1 MITELEPT
9 GDGRDDGDGG
19 RPAPDVVAGRGGSR
33 LPAAPLWLWGA
44 PAGAVAASAVW
55 GVLLAAG
62 IGPYHA
68 DRPDLHG
75 YRIDGSPCA
84 GGTFAALAKAVKATG
99 SESTPASLVHG
110 TAVDRAR
117 CTYSATTSPAVGW
130 TTAYTLDVSVDLHKL
145 SDIRGEFEQERSFDT
160 STLTVADSSV
170 PVPGLGDEAYALTFT
185 GQAQE
190 LKVRRGGAVA
200 TIRLTDN
207 TFWSGSGYGPGP
219 DGITASTTALPD
231 TPALPAF
238 RPALIAAARKLLTGL
253 QH

>member
-1 MITELEPT
+1 MITELELT
-9 GDGRDDGDGG
+9 GDGEDDGDGD
-19 RPAPDVVAGRGGSR
+19 RPAPDVVAARGGPR
-33 LPAAPLWLWGA
+33 LPTPPLWLWGVL
-44 PAGAVAASAVW
+44 AGAVAASAVW

-84 GGTFAALAKAVKATG
+84 GGTFAVLAKAVKATG
-99 SESTPASLVHG
+99 SQSTPASIVHG
-110 TAVDRAR
+110 TAVDRAQ

-145 SDIRGEFEQERSFDT
+145 SDTRGEFEQERSFDT
-160 STLTVADSSV
+160 SSPAVADSSV
-170 PVPGLGDEAYALTFT
+170 AVPGLGDEAYALTFT

-190 LKVRRGGAVA
+190 LKVLRGGAVV
-200 TIRLTDN
+200 TMRLTDD

-219 DGITASTTALPD
+219 DGISASATALPA

-238 RPALIAAARKLLTGL
+238 RPALTAAARTLLTGL
-253 QH
+253 TH